1 MRNSTSLLPC
11 ALILIAS
18 PALAQGNPRGE
29 ARATVSGKSVV
40 IEYGRPSL
48 KGRDMLAEAKVG
60 ESWRMGADA
69 PTTLDTEVDLS
80 FGPVAVPKG
89 HYVLTATKGSDDKWV
104 LNVLKLEQSDRGPGR
119 TKIADVPLSASRLEA
134 SVETLTID
142 LEGEKDKG
150 EFVMKWGHASL
161 GASFSGK
168 Q

>member
-1 MRNSTSLLPC
+1 MRKPTSLLPF
-11 ALILIAS
+11 ALLLIAS

-48 KGRDMLAEAKVG
+48 KGREMLAEAEVNRP
-60 ESWRMGADA
+60 WRMGADA

-89 HYVLTATKGSDDKWV
+89 HYVLNATKVADDKWV
-104 LNVLKLEQSDRGPGR
+104 LNVLKPEQADRGPGR
-119 TKIADVPLSASRLEA
+119 TKIADVPLSTSKLDA
-134 SVETLTID
+134 SVETLTIELKGD
-142 LEGEKDKG
+142 GDKG
-150 EFVMKWGHASL
+150 EFIMKWGRASL